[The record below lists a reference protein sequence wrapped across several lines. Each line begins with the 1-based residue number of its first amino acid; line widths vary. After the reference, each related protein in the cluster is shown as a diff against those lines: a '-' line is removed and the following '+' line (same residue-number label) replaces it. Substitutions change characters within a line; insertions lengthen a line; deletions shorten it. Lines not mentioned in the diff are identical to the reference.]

1 MRKWWFLCAVFGLA
15 AVLAACGVFAGEY
28 RTVALGVDG
37 AAVTNAQ
44 ANAAWDLSGVLV
56 RFSGASTSPVEIA
69 RESRGV
75 RYVLASVPSGATSV
89 WWWAWQPIP
98 YKFGDVVTVC
108 GGGVTGT
115 VQVLQQTAR

>member
-1 MRKWWFLCAVFGLA
+1 MRFYVCARVVLA
-15 AVLAACGVFAGEY
+15 AVSLLLGGLLFAGEY

-37 AAVTNAQ
+37 VAVTNAQ

-56 RFSGASTSPVEIA
+56 RFSGASINPVEIA

-75 RYVLASVPSGATSV
+75 RYVLSSVPSGATSV

-98 YKFGDVVTVC
+98 YKFGDVVTVS